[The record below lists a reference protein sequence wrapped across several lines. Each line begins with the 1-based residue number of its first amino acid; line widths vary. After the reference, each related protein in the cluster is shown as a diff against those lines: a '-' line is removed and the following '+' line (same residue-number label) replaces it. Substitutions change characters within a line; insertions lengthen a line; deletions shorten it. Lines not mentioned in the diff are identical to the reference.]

1 MNELKSLVF
10 LLRQALPIRGHD
22 DDEGNLHR
30 CLKICFSEHKWTED
44 GRYLSPEIVNEHSTL
59 RSVLAD
65 IRPANWFAILADET
79 RDISNREQ
87 LVICIRWVTEQ
98 YEVLEEPV
106 ETLEVVSEGRDEY
119 ARRASGPLA
128 LMQQFSTFVGLSLA
142 RTPRQADY
150 AMHHAFPGR
159 DKFHDGLTMAQRDI
173 GVIAGSH
180 YTHDGASS
188 ALCLPLYPVFQNY
201 SEVSEVTWISGAEYK
216 VSNHPSNNLNPSCAV
231 CRAARAA
238 TIMVPATSSCYT
250 GWTLEYTGIRM
261 AELYGHKVATEFICA
276 DSALEPALCPP
287 YIESEV
293 LSCVVCSK

>member
-1 MNELKSLVF
+1 MARESGISVYAQISTQYESQQKQNLASFMNELKSLVF

-106 ETLEVVSEGRDEY
+106 GLLQLDNSSAVTIFS
-119 ARRASGPLA
+119 A
-128 LMQQFSTFVGLSLA
+128 LKDCVIRLNIPVEKCRG
-142 RTPRQADY
+142 QAY
-150 AMHHAFPGR
+150 
-159 DKFHDGLTMAQRDI
+159 
-173 GVIAGSH
+173 
-180 YTHDGASS
+180 DGASTFQGYTSWVAKRFRDEVPS
-188 ALCLPLYPVFQNY
+188 AISVHCLAHSV
-201 SEVSEVTWISGAEYK
+201 
-216 VSNHPSNNLNPSCAV
+216 NLVLQETAKRS
-231 CRAARAA
+231 RL
-238 TIMVPATSSCYT
+238 
-250 GWTLEYTGIRM
+250 LEMHLILPR
-261 AELYGHKVATEFICA
+261 K
-276 DSALEPALCPP
+276 
-287 YIESEV
+287 
-293 LSCVVCSK
+293 